1 MTEVIGI
8 WTVDTAE
15 GILKPALGVIKISI
29 DPAPPVYDTSLATG
43 QISIIQTARSFATVA
58 LALIEAEDYR
68 TAFGQIVIF
77 RGVACFVADII
88 PDHRSARTGNA
99 GEGVAVGE
107 WHLVTP
113 YTWVP

>member
-1 MTEVIGI
+1 MSETIGF

-15 GILKPALGVIKISI
+15 GILKPALGVVKISI

-43 QISIIQTARSFATVA
+43 QLSIIQTSRSFASVF
-58 LALIEAEDYR
+58 LALNEAQNYR
-68 TAFGQIVIF
+68 SAFGASVLF
-77 RGVACFVADII
+77 RGVLCFVADVV
-88 PDHRSARTGNA
+88 PDHRAARTGNA
-99 GEGVAVGE
+99 GEGIAVCE